1 MKMDSLTAEIIS
13 LVKTYCKPA
22 VVSALVK
29 ELKNADAFERKLT
42 KAVGRSGE
50 KKFSLAESDTLD
62 HLLTLCHTELSE
74 ENNISVTL
82 GIGDIFKNRGE
93 LARAE
98 ELYSLALAGAE
109 QAGDEGLVAEA
120 YLRRGDVFSRQGK
133 WEVCENDL
141 DQSRKIY
148 RKLNELVAVGK
159 VDNITGTNCA
169 IQGRLKQAQAYYRR
183 ALSSFERFEDARMTG
198 TVLMNLGIVY
208 NILGQYEQALSQY
221 QRALS
226 FFEKVGDR
234 QRLGELHHNMGMSY
248 LCKGEYKQALSEF
261 NRVGN
266 LVSASSSINLCG
278 LASLGKANAC
288 FHLKDLRMALSFVHH
303 ALTCFTASSDRLSI
317 ADSYKVKGMIH
328 REMKKYSFASSYF
341 QTSLRLN
348 MELKSQLNTG
358 ETYYEIG
365 VLEVMKKQPA
375 EAKKA
380 FEHAV
385 ECFKA
390 VGARKDV
397 ERTERML
404 QSLKAAKKSMFPTKS
419 SKGVRYK

>member
-1 MKMDSLTAEIIS
+1 MKSDTLTAEIIN

-42 KAVGRSGE
+42 KAIGGSGE

-74 ENNISVTL
+74 ENNINVTL

-93 LARAE
+93 LGRAE

-133 WEVCENDL
+133 WEVCEDDL
-141 DQSRKIY
+141 NQSRNIF
-148 RKLNELVAVGK
+148 RKLNEHVAVGK
-159 VDNITGTNCA
+159 VDNIIGTNCA
-169 IQGRLKQAQAYYRR
+169 IQGRLKQAQTYYRR
-183 ALSSFERFEDARMTG
+183 ALSSFERLEDSRMTG
-198 TVLMNLGIVY
+198 TVLMNIGIVY
-208 NILGQYEQALSQY
+208 NILGQYDQALTQY

-226 FFEKVGDR
+226 FFEKLGDR
-234 QRLGELHHNMGMSY
+234 VRLAELHHNMGMSY
-248 LCKGEYKQALSEF
+248 LFKQQYKQALSEF

-266 LVSASSSINLCG
+266 LVSASSSINLFG

-288 FHLKDLRMALSFVHH
+288 FYLKDLRMALSFVHH
-303 ALTCFTASSDRLSI
+303 ALACFTASNDRLSI

-328 REMKKYSFASSYF
+328 REMKKYNFASSYF

-348 MELKSQLNTG
+348 LEMKSKLNTG
-358 ETYYEIG
+358 ETYFEIG
-365 VLEVMKKQPA
+365 LLEKKRRRMA

-380 FEHAV
+380 FENAIG
-385 ECFKA
+385 CFKA
-390 VGARKDV
+390 VGARKDI
-397 ERTERML
+397 ERTERAL
-404 QSLKAAKKSMFPTKS
+404 EPLKK
-419 SKGVRYK
+419 

>member
-1 MKMDSLTAEIIS
+1 MKTDSLTAEIVS

-29 ELKNADAFERKLT
+29 ELQKANAFERKLT
-42 KAVGRSGE
+42 KTVGELEGR
-50 KKFSLAESDTLD
+50 KFSLAENDTLD
-62 HLLTLCHTELSE
+62 HLLTLCHSELSE
-74 ENNISVTL
+74 QNNINVTL
-82 GIGDIFKNRGE
+82 GIGDIFKNHGE
-93 LARAE
+93 LARSE

-109 QAGDEGLVAEA
+109 HAGDEGLVAEA

-148 RKLNELVAVGK
+148 RKLNEHVSVGK
-159 VDNITGTNCA
+159 IDNITGTNCA
-169 IQGRLKQAQAYYRR
+169 IQGRMKQAQTYYRR

-208 NILGQYEQALSQY
+208 NILGQYEEALLQY

-234 QRLGELHHNMGMSY
+234 ERVAELHHNMGMSY
-248 LCKGEYKQALSEF
+248 LLKGEYKQALSEF
-261 NRVGN
+261 NRVGA
-266 LVSASSSINLCG
+266 LVSVSSSINLFG

-288 FHLKDLRMALSFVHH
+288 FHLKDLRMALSFVHQ
-303 ALTCFTASSDRLSI
+303 ALSCFTASNDRLSI

-328 REMKKYSFASSYF
+328 REMKKYNFASSYF
-341 QTSLRLN
+341 QTSLRMN
-348 MELKSQLNTG
+348 MELKNQLNTG
-358 ETYYEIG
+358 ETYYELG
-365 VLEVMKKQPA
+365 VLETVKKQPA

-380 FEHAV
+380 FDRAV

-390 VGARKDV
+390 VGARKEV

-404 QSLKAAKKSMFPTKS
+404 QSLKAAKK
-419 SKGVRYK
+419 